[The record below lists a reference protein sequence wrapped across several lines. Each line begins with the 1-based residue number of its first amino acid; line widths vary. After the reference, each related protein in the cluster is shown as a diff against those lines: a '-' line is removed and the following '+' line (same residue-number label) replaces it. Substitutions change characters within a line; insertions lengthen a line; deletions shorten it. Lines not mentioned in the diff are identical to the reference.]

1 MRVICTPNAQHATE
15 ATQPQTSI
23 GVVLYGLPVNGAGG
37 IGNRLIRRI
46 RRWENQPSQLAWDF
60 LSIAL
65 AVTAADTFVRRDLS
79 PDRWTREI
87 NLEVA
92 LYDPQPWVDIADRIS
107 VALRFLSGD
116 YWTLIPVG
124 GGKPVPRAKRR
135 VSPREDC
142 VCLFSGGMDSL
153 IGAID
158 ILSQGRL
165 PVLVSHASRGE
176 KATQEYLV
184 HQIGTSPLRHFSENT
199 YPQWQRL
206 NDVSKRTRS
215 LIFISYGVLV
225 ASGLLPLVRNNEI
238 TLFIPENGLISL
250 NPPLTPRRIGSLSTR
265 TTHPHFI
272 SSVQNILDQVG
283 LAVKIENPY
292 GFRTKGEMLGKCQN
306 PELLR
311 SVIDRTISCGKSG
324 RINQQCGRCVPCI
337 IRRAAY
343 HSAGIPDQTRYKY
356 SDLAHVRDDDILS
369 FQAALVRRH
378 YEDLKRWLLR
388 SGPLPS
394 DPALRAAYVDVFRR
408 GLNEVDAFLP

>member
-1 MRVICTPNAQHATE
+1 MRVICTPNAQQATA

-23 GVVLYGLPVNGAGG
+23 GVVLYGLPVDGAGG

-46 RRWENQPSQLAWDF
+46 QRWENQPSQLAWDF

-135 VSPREDC
+135 VTREDC
-142 VCLFSGGMDSL
+142 VCLFSGGLDSL

-158 ILSQGRL
+158 ILSQGHL
-165 PVLVSHASRGE
+165 PVLVSHTSRGE
-176 KATQEYLV
+176 KDTQEYLT
-184 HQIGTSPLRHFSENT
+184 HRIGKSLFRHFSENT
-199 YPQWQRL
+199 YPQWQGS
-206 NDVSKRTRS
+206 NDVSMRTRS
-215 LIFISYGVLV
+215 FIFISYGVLV
-225 ASGLLPLVRNNEI
+225 ASGLQPLGRRNEI
-238 TLFIPENGLISL
+238 TLFLPENGLIAL

-265 TTHPHFI
+265 TAHPHFI
-272 SSVQNILDQVG
+272 SSIQEIIDRVG

-292 GFRTKGEMLGKCQN
+292 GFRTKGEMLSGCQN
-306 PELLR
+306 SELLR
-311 SVIDRTISCGKSG
+311 SVIDRTISCGKFR
-324 RINQQCGRCVPCI
+324 RINQQCGRCIPCI

-343 HSAGIPDQTRYKY
+343 HAAGIPDRTPYKY
-356 SDLAHVRDDDILS
+356 SNLAQVRDDDILS
-369 FQAALVRRH
+369 FQTALVRRH
-378 YEDLKRWLLR
+378 YKNLKRWLLS

-394 DPALRAAYVDVFRR
+394 NPSLRAAYVDVFRR
-408 GLNEVDAFLP
+408 GLDEVDAFLP

>member
-1 MRVICTPNAQHATE
+1 MRVICTPNAQQATA

-23 GVVLYGLPVNGAGG
+23 GVVLYGLPVDGAGG

-79 PDRWTREI
+79 ADRWTREI

-92 LYDPQPWVDIADRIS
+92 LYDPQPWVDVADRIA

-116 YWTLIPVG
+116 YWTLTLVRG
-124 GGKPVPRAKRR
+124 GMAVPRARRR
-135 VSPREDC
+135 VTIEDC

-158 ILSQGRL
+158 ILSEGRL
-165 PVLVSHASRGE
+165 PVLVSHTSRGE
-176 KATQEYLV
+176 KATQEYLANR
-184 HQIGTSPLRHFSENT
+184 IITSPLRHFSENN
-199 YPQWQRL
+199 YPQWEGL

-225 ASGLLPLVRNNEI
+225 ASGLLPLARNNET

-265 TTHPHFI
+265 TTHPHII
-272 SSVQNILDQVG
+272 SLIQYILDRVG
-283 LAVKIENPY
+283 LPVKMENPY
-292 GFRTKGEMLGKCQN
+292 SFYTKGEMLGKCQN

-311 SVIDRTISCGKSG
+311 SIIDSTISCGKSG
-324 RINQQCGRCVPCI
+324 RISQQCGRCVPCI

-343 HSAGIPDQTRYKY
+343 HAAGIPDRTRYKY
-356 SDLAHVRDDDILS
+356 SNLAHVRDDDILS
-369 FQAALVRRH
+369 FQAALVRRR

-388 SGPLPS
+388 SGPLTS

-408 GLNEVDAFLP
+408 GLDEVDAFLP

>member
-1 MRVICTPNAQHATE
+1 MRVICTPNPERAAA

-37 IGNRLIRRI
+37 IGNRLIRRT
-46 RRWENQPSQLAWDF
+46 RTWENQPSQLAWDF

-65 AVTAADTFVRRDLS
+65 AVTAADAFVRRDLS
-79 PDRWTREI
+79 ADRWTREI

-92 LYDPQPWVDIADRIS
+92 LYDPQSWVDIADRIS
-107 VALRFLSGD
+107 IALRFLSGD
-116 YWTLIPVG
+116 YWTLTLVRG
-124 GGKPVPRAKRR
+124 GMAVPRAKRR
-135 VSPREDC
+135 VTREDC

-158 ILSQGRL
+158 ILSEGRL
-165 PVLVSHASRGE
+165 PVLVSHTSRGE

-184 HQIGTSPLRHFSENT
+184 NRIVASSLRHFSENT
-199 YPQWQRL
+199 YPQWEGL
-206 NDVSKRTRS
+206 NDVSTRTRS

-225 ASGLLPLVRNNEI
+225 ASGLLPLVRSNEI
-238 TLFIPENGLISL
+238 TLFIPENGLIAL

-265 TTHPHFI
+265 TAHPHFI
-272 SSVQNILDQVG
+272 SSIQEILDRVG
-283 LAVKIENPY
+283 LTVKIENPY
-292 GFRTKGEMLGKCQN
+292 GFRTKGEMLSGCQN

-343 HSAGIPDQTRYKY
+343 HAAGIQDMTRYKY
-356 SDLAHVRDDDILS
+356 RNLSRVRDDDILS
-369 FQAALVRRH
+369 FQTALVRRQH
-378 YEDLKRWLLR
+378 KDLKRWLLS

-394 DPALRAAYVDVFRR
+394 DPTLRSAYVDVFRR
-408 GLNEVDAFLP
+408 GLDEVDAILP

>member
-1 MRVICTPNAQHATE
+1 MRVICTPNPQRAAA

-37 IGNRLIRRI
+37 IGNRLIQRTRM
-46 RRWENQPSQLAWDF
+46 WENQPSQLAWDF

-116 YWTLIPVG
+116 YWTLMPVG
-124 GGKPVPRAKRR
+124 GGKPVPLAKRR
-135 VSPREDC
+135 VTREDC

-158 ILSQGRL
+158 ILSEGRL
-165 PVLVSHASRGE
+165 PVLVSHTSRGE
-176 KATQEYLV
+176 KDTQDYLANRIV
-184 HQIGTSPLRHFSENT
+184 TSPLRHFSENT
-199 YPQWQRL
+199 YPQWEGL
-206 NDVSKRTRS
+206 NDESKRTRS

-265 TTHPHFI
+265 TTHPHLIFSI
-272 SSVQNILDQVG
+272 QDILDRVG
-283 LAVKIENPY
+283 LPVKMENPY
-292 GFRTKGEMLGKCQN
+292 SFHTKGEMLSKCQN

-311 SVIDRTISCGKSG
+311 SIIDRTISCGKSG

-343 HSAGIPDQTRYKY
+343 HAAGIPDRTRYKY
-356 SDLAHVRDDDILS
+356 SNLARVRDDDILS
-369 FQAALVRRH
+369 FQAALVRRR
-378 YEDLKRWLLR
+378 YVDLKRWLLR
-388 SGPLPS
+388 SGSLPS

-408 GLNEVDAFLP
+408 GLDEVDAFLP